1 MSDTWP
7 RVSTILK
14 DMGLVKPYP
23 EGVPA
28 VEWGRARGTAVHLAI
43 RYLEE
48 GCLDET
54 TLHPD
59 VRGPVRAYQAF
70 KRETGYQPE
79 AFEEAVAHA
88 GLRFRGTLD
97 SRGALGR
104 MPTILDFKCS
114 KQPDLTAA
122 AYQLAGYSVALAH
135 TINSTAPRYVHESSL
150 LWGGKALVIQLGDE
164 SYRVHDVTSLEAADI
179 FEAAVKVWWART
191 EGLPKLARNGSAP

>member
-59 VRGPVRAYQAF
+59 VAGPVRAYKAF
-70 KRETGYQPE
+70 KQDTGYQPK
-79 AFEEAVAHA
+79 AFEEPVAHP
-88 GLRFRGTLD
+88 GFRFRGTLD
-97 SRGALGR
+97 SRGVYLEHHA
-104 MPTILDFKCS
+104 ILDFKCS
-114 KQPDLTAA
+114 QRPDLDAA
-122 AYQLAGYSVALAH
+122 RYQLAGYAIACWALTLDKPLWDEAF
-135 TINSTAPRYVHESSL
+135 PRYV
-150 LWGGKALVIQLGDE
+150 VQLGE
-164 SYRVHDVTSLEAADI
+164 ETYRVHDVTSNEAIEVFA
-179 FEAAVKVWWART
+179 AAVKVWWART
-191 EGLPKLARNGSAP
+191 EGLPKLARNGSVVRTE